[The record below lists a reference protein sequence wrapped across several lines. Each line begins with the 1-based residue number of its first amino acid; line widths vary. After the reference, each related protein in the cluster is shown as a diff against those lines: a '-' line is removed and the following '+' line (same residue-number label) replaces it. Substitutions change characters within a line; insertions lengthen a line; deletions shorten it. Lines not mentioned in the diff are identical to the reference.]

1 MSSGAA
7 GAADLAHAVEAALDQ
22 VIDPELRRPIT
33 DLGMVD
39 SVEALAPG
47 EVRVAVSLTV
57 AGCPLRGTIED
68 DVRQAALGV
77 DGVTDVTVQVGYMD
91 PERRRALVD
100 SLKRHS
106 ISFTEPGSLTRVI
119 AVASGKGGVGKSS
132 VTVNLA
138 AAMAADGLS
147 VGVVDADVLGFSVP
161 GLMGVQG
168 RPTRVDEMILP
179 PVAHGVKVVSIGMFS
194 DDNAPVMW
202 RGPMLHRALEQF
214 LTDVHFGDLDVL
226 LLDLPPGT
234 GDVAISVSQLLPH
247 AEVLVVTTPQAA
259 AAKVAERA
267 GTAAH
272 RTGQKVLGVVENM
285 SWIELPDGTR
295 MTPFGEGGGESLAGR
310 LSKETGESVPL
321 LASVPLDPSL
331 RAGGDDGLPV
341 VLSHPDSASATAL
354 RALAAHLTRRPR
366 GLAGRPLGLT
376 PR

>member
-1 MSSGAA
+1 MTATVVS
-7 GAADLAHAVEAALDQ
+7 AVEAAMER

-33 DLGMVD
+33 ELGMLD
-39 SVEALAPG
+39 SVEETSPG
-47 EVRVAVSLTV
+47 TVSVAVSLTV
-57 AGCPLRGTIED
+57 QGCPLRGTIEE
-68 DVRQAALGV
+68 DVRTAALGV
-77 DGVTDVTVQVGYMD
+77 DGVSDVSVQVGYMD

-161 GLMGVQG
+161 GLMGVHT

-179 PVAHGVKVVSIGMFS
+179 PVAHGVKVVSIGMFLE
-194 DDNAPVMW
+194 DNAPVMW

-247 AEVLVVTTPQAA
+247 AEVVVVTTPQSAA
-259 AAKVAERA
+259 AQVAERA

-295 MTPFGEGGGESLAGR
+295 MTPFGEGGGAALAQR
-310 LSKETGESVPL
+310 LSEETGESVSL
-321 LASVPLDPSL
+321 LARIPLDPSL
-331 RAGGDDGLPV
+331 REGGDQGTPV
-341 VLSHPDSASATAL
+341 VLSHPDSAASKAL
-354 RALAAHLTRRPR
+354 TKLAARLAHRPR
-366 GLAGRPLGLT
+366 GLAGRQLGIT